1 MIFSA
6 HLCSTLRSLN
16 PLNHWT
22 VGAGSPSIVNVIN
35 PFVPSLGNMT
45 RTSIKLFPS
54 KEIHKLIQIQPIGI
68 VYNHPHHKRCPAP
81 GGMLVRRA
89 DELRFVSSAGLQRG
103 ALVGFPVLNNS
114 IRAEDNSNDES
125 LLLLWLFPS

>member
-1 MIFSA
+1 
-6 HLCSTLRSLN
+6 
-16 PLNHWT
+16 
-22 VGAGSPSIVNVIN
+22 
-35 PFVPSLGNMT
+35 MT

-114 IRAEDNSNDES
+114 IRTEDNSNDES